1 MEKKLQGA
9 VGATA
14 MESVD
19 RALQAIDAWNPKI
32 NAMLCVTED
41 MARQQATRLDELAS
55 QGSSARLLHG
65 MTINL
70 KDCIDLA
77 GVPTTAA
84 TSFLRDNVA
93 SEDAFI
99 TSRLKQHGAIIMG
112 KSNLHEWVF
121 GPTTQSKHF
130 GPCKNPWN
138 TTRVPGGSSGGSGAS
153 VATDMCVVSIGS
165 DTGGSIRIPAAFCGV
180 AGLRPTVGRISN
192 RGGVPVSAPYDT
204 FGPLAR
210 HVSDI
215 ARVFSVIAGHDPL
228 DPISVD
234 TPVPNV
240 MATLNDSVRGMR
252 IGIMRRWFF
261 DDIHPAVSTAL
272 DNAIQVFR
280 DLGVEFVELDLG
292 DVEKSQSLLAFSVM
306 VADAYEVHRE
316 RIAAQPEGYG
326 EDVLMRLKLGASV
339 TGADYAAALRW
350 KEGLHHR
357 LRGVFQD
364 VDAIISPTCPFP
376 APGVDYPDFLE
387 IIRQIA
393 RYTYIWAFAQVPS
406 LAVPCGFSDDGLPV
420 SMQLAS
426 RWFDEPAILRLG
438 HAFQTVTDFHLR
450 RPA

>member
-55 QGSSARLLHG
+55 QGSSAGLLHG

-204 FGPLAR
+204 FGPPPLVLRR
-210 HVSDI
+210 HS
-215 ARVFSVIAGHDPL
+215 SGGQH
-228 DPISVD
+228 
-234 TPVPNV
+234 
-240 MATLNDSVRGMR
+240 G
-252 IGIMRRWFF
+252 
-261 DDIHPAVSTAL
+261 
-272 DNAIQVFR
+272 
-280 DLGVEFVELDLG
+280 
-292 DVEKSQSLLAFSVM
+292 
-306 VADAYEVHRE
+306 
-316 RIAAQPEGYG
+316 
-326 EDVLMRLKLGASV
+326 
-339 TGADYAAALRW
+339 
-350 KEGLHHR
+350 
-357 LRGVFQD
+357 
-364 VDAIISPTCPFP
+364 
-376 APGVDYPDFLE
+376 PGQ
-387 IIRQIA
+387 RH
-393 RYTYIWAFAQVPS
+393 S
-406 LAVPCGFSDDGLPV
+406 GLP
-420 SMQLAS
+420 
-426 RWFDEPAILRLG
+426 
-438 HAFQTVTDFHLR
+438 
-450 RPA
+450 